1 MGLFL
6 QRFKIT
12 EVKQKDATHFS
23 NAWGLFSS
31 EKKEK
36 LFLLLKD
43 ICTKEKFFFYVLR
56 TQHKVEFIIL

>member
-23 NAWGLFSS
+23 NAWGLFSLFSS

-43 ICTKEKFFFYVLR
+43 ICTK
-56 TQHKVEFIIL
+56 I

>member
-23 NAWGLFSS
+23 NAWGLFSYFFR
-31 EKKEK
+31 KEG
-36 LFLLLKD
+36 
-43 ICTKEKFFFYVLR
+43 
-56 TQHKVEFIIL
+56 KVIFTTERYLY